1 MFGHPGKKLM
11 FMGCEFGQ
19 EREWNH
25 DLSLDW
31 HLLEQKKYAG
41 VQALVRDLNK
51 LYRTLPALY
60 QLDCDQA
67 GFEWVVTDD
76 ADGNVFAWIRKGNDI
91 SARCL
96 VVVNFSP
103 NVYYNYRVRVP
114 LPGKWREVLNSDSAH
129 YGGSNVGN
137 VGEVR
142 TLDGPGPEL
151 NLTVPPLAAI
161 FLVPES

>member
-1 MFGHPGKKLM
+1 
-11 FMGCEFGQ
+11 
-19 EREWNH
+19 
-25 DLSLDW
+25 
-31 HLLEQKKYAG
+31 
-41 VQALVRDLNK
+41 
-51 LYRTLPALY
+51 
-60 QLDCDQA
+60 
-67 GFEWVVTDD
+67 
-76 ADGNVFAWIRKGNDI
+76 
-91 SARCL
+91 

-137 VGEVR
+137 VGEVS
-142 TLDGPGPEL
+142 TLDGPVPVL